1 MEMKKIGI
9 TTSQM
14 IMVDPSLCGNKKTS
28 VNTSYVRSI
37 QETGALPIL
46 IPCICSRAEM
56 EQYVAMCDGFL
67 LTGGMDIAPILYG
80 AMPQHCGT
88 FDYEVDVCL
97 LEFVKLALES
107 HKPILG
113 ICRGMQMVNIA
124 LGGTLIQDIPSQS
137 SIDHAFDYDGNI
149 VHGIQLER
157 NGEFQKLFEQDSLLV
172 NSLHHQAIDTL
183 GKGLKV
189 EALAPD
195 GVIEGISGDHLL
207 GVQWHP
213 ELMGKIDPLMK
224 RLFAWLCND

>member
-1 MEMKKIGI
+1 MKKIGI

-37 QETGALPIL
+37 QETGALPVL

-67 LTGGMDIAPILYG
+67 LTGGMDIAPVLYG
-80 AMPQHCGT
+80 AMPQRCGT

-149 VHGIQLER
+149 VHSVKLEADGDF
-157 NGEFQKLFEQDSLLV
+157 NKLFEVDSLLV
-172 NSLHHQAIDTL
+172 NSLHHQEIDAL
-183 GKGLKV
+183 AEGLKA
-189 EALAPD
+189 EAFAPD
-195 GVIEGISGDHLL
+195 GVIEGISGPNLI

-213 ELMGKIDPLMK
+213 ELMREIDPLMK
-224 RLFAWLCND
+224 RLFEWLVNH